1 MRNAECAT
9 LYFVVRVL
17 GPWALCLAH
26 CAFSVRVVSLVPL
39 IAFGVSAIAIVVLG
53 AAGPVYR
60 LGASL
65 TTAYEIMRWA
75 EYLGVAASLIA
86 VGSATFCYRG
96 RRWMGTLVSVLAL
109 IVGLT
114 AIAIPLSWQR
124 RAQRLPSIH
133 DITTDLDNPPAFQA
147 ILSKRADAPNQ
158 LDRTP
163 QLALLQ
169 KEGYPDL
176 APVTLPTAPA
186 ATFDRALR
194 VAQSHGWEIVTADK
208 SSGRIEATD
217 TTRWFGFTD
226 DVVVRLTPW
235 GTGTRVDVRSASRAG
250 ASDLG
255 RNAGRIREFLDDLS
269 E

>member
-1 MRNAECAT
+1 M
-9 LYFVVRVL
+9 
-17 GPWALCLAH
+17 
-26 CAFSVRVVSLVPL
+26 PL
-39 IAFGVSAIAIVVLG
+39 IAFSVAAIAIVVLG

-65 TTAYEIMRWA
+65 ATAYEIMRWA
-75 EYLGVAASLIA
+75 AYIGLAASLIA
-86 VGSATFCYRG
+86 AGSTVFSYRG

-114 AIAIPLSWQR
+114 AVAIPMSWQR

-133 DITTDLDNPPAFQA
+133 DITTDLENPPTFEA
-147 ILSKRADAPNQ
+147 ILAKRVDAPNR

-163 QLALLQ
+163 QLSLLQ

-186 ATFDRALR
+186 TAFDRALR
-194 VAQSHGWEIVTADK
+194 VAQSRGWEIVTADK

-235 GTGTRVDVRSASRAG
+235 GAGTRVDIRSTARAG
-250 ASDLG
+250 AGDLG

>member
-1 MRNAECAT
+1 M
-9 LYFVVRVL
+9 
-17 GPWALCLAH
+17 
-26 CAFSVRVVSLVPL
+26 PL
-39 IAFGVSAIAIVVLG
+39 IAFSVAAIAIVVLG

-65 TTAYEIMRWA
+65 ATAYEIMRWA
-75 EYLGVAASLIA
+75 AYIGLAASLIA
-86 VGSATFCYRG
+86 AGSTVFSYRG

-114 AIAIPLSWQR
+114 AIAIPMSWQR

-133 DITTDLDNPPAFQA
+133 DITTDLENPPTFEA
-147 ILSKRADAPNQ
+147 ILAKRVDAPNR

-163 QLALLQ
+163 QLSLLQ

-186 ATFDRALR
+186 TAFDRALR
-194 VAQSHGWEIVTADK
+194 VAQSRGWEIVTADK

-235 GTGTRVDVRSASRAG
+235 GAGTRVDLRSTARAG
-250 ASDLG
+250 AGDLG

>member
-1 MRNAECAT
+1 M
-9 LYFVVRVL
+9 
-17 GPWALCLAH
+17 
-26 CAFSVRVVSLVPL
+26 PL
-39 IAFGVSAIAIVVLG
+39 IAFSVAAIAIVVLG

-65 TTAYEIMRWA
+65 ATAYEIMRWA
-75 EYLGVAASLIA
+75 AYIGLAASLIA
-86 VGSATFCYRG
+86 AGSTVFSYRG

-114 AIAIPLSWQR
+114 AIAIPMSWQR

-133 DITTDLDNPPAFQA
+133 DITTDLENPPTFEA
-147 ILSKRADAPNQ
+147 ILAKRVDAPNR

-163 QLALLQ
+163 QLSLLQ

-186 ATFDRALR
+186 TAFDRALR
-194 VAQSHGWEIVTADK
+194 VAQSRGWEIVTADK

-235 GTGTRVDVRSASRAG
+235 GAATRVDVRSVSRHG
-250 ASDLG
+250 LTDTG
-255 RNAGRIREFLDDLS
+255 TNARRIRRFLAAIQAP
-269 E
+269 